1 MIEGPFK
8 EAFESDTS
16 GVVRRE
22 LITYRVVNDVIVKEQ
37 ATRVYFRD
45 GDYQDSVTVIPLEK

>member
-8 EAFESDTS
+8 DAFESDTD

-22 LITYRVVNDVIVKEQ
+22 LITYRVINNIVVKEQ

-45 GDYQDSVTVIPLEK
+45 GDYQDSVTVIPLDK